1 MKKLNIVVI
10 LLFISVTSIS
20 QTLTLQECK
29 ELALENNKVLKKSQL
44 KLDASEKIKKNA
56 FTNYFPTISASATAF
71 KSSKDFLDI
80 KTDAMDLPVY
90 DGNLA
95 NLSTATQFAYVPPI
109 SIQTLDYANTAM
121 VTAVQPLYAGGRIRI
136 GNKLAELNG
145 EVTQSQYNLTKS
157 EILVTTEDYYWN
169 LVALNEKIITLKNY
183 EKLLKEL
190 QKEVG
195 DFYDAGL
202 VKKSDLLK
210 VQLELNK
217 IEGNKLKLTNGTEI
231 LKMAFSQHLGKPYTE
246 NFNVK
251 DSLTTILP
259 PQNYYAETG
268 VALKNR
274 EEFKMLNKAV
284 EAEELQ
290 KKMTNGELLPQLAV
304 GVGGM
309 YLDMIDQDNTY
320 GLAFAT
326 VSIPISNWWGGI
338 YKKQEHK
345 IKIDIAKNNLAQNS
359 ELLQLQMS
367 KTFRDLMEAYKQI
380 EIAQTSVNQAVE
392 YQKEMEDNYDAGI
405 TSLSDLLEARAISQE
420 AKDAFIDSKTTYKIT
435 IANYLLAIGETQF

>member
-1 MKKLNIVVI
+1 
-10 LLFISVTSIS
+10 
-20 QTLTLQECK
+20 
-29 ELALENNKVLKKSQL
+29 LAIENNKRLKESQL
-44 KLDASEKIKKNA
+44 KLEASEKIKKNA
-56 FTNYFPTISASATAF
+56 FAKYFPTVSASATAF

-80 KTDAMDLPVY
+80 KTEAMDLPVY

-95 NLSTATQFAYVPPI
+95 HLEGATQFAYVPPI

-121 VTAVQPLYAGGRIRI
+121 VTAVQPLYAGGRIRT

-145 EVTQSQYNLTKS
+145 DVTQSQYNLTKS

-169 LVALNEKIITLKNY
+169 LVALNEKTITLKNY

-190 QKEVG
+190 LKEVG

-217 IEGNKLKLTNGTEI
+217 IEGNKLKLTNGTDI
-231 LKMAFSQHLGKPYTE
+231 LKMAFSQHLGKPYSD

-251 DSLTTILP
+251 DSLTSILP

-268 VALKNR
+268 LALKNR
-274 EEFKMLNKAV
+274 EEYKMLNKAI

-290 KKMTNGELLPQLAV
+290 KKLINGELLPQLAV

-309 YLDMIDQDNTY
+309 YLDMMDQDNTY

-326 VSIPISNWWGGI
+326 LSIPISDWWGGAF
-338 YKKQEHK
+338 KRQEHK
-345 IKIDIAKNNLAQNS
+345 IKIEIAKNNLDQNS

-367 KTFRDLMEAYKQI
+367 KTYKDLMEAYKQI
-380 EIAQTSVNQAVE
+380 EISQTSVNQAAE
-392 YQKEMEDNYDAGI
+392 YQKEMEDNYDAGL
-405 TSLSDLLEARAISQE
+405 TSLSDLLEARAITQQ
-420 AKDAFIDSKTTYKIT
+420 AKDAFIDSKTKYKIT
-435 IANYLLAIGETQF
+435 IAKYLQAIGKAND